1 MNTQVACQYAI
12 ARFLPYAETGEFAN
26 VGVVLACPE
35 ANVFLARFAPVNRTQ
50 RITDFFDGLGARI
63 YREAL
68 KYMVKE
74 AQRLTDDVATG
85 RVPARFAFEGA
96 TRPREA
102 LMTFGHPRVI
112 LASTPQDA
120 LDTLYNR
127 FIERDFAT
135 KEYHEQMLTKGVG
148 KLLAKV
154 NLKSYFDDRAIGN
167 DVYNVKFPFVSTHQD
182 APQVVIK
189 PLFLAHDEPSKI
201 YDHGGIW
208 VTKIRR
214 LKKHQLLPENTLFA
228 ADEATYDDNAK
239 RRNAAREI
247 TAELRDMGVKVVP
260 ADDQAGI
267 IQFANLAKP
276 IY

>member
-1 MNTQVACQYAI
+1 MNSRVACQYAI

-35 ANVFLARFAPVNRTQ
+35 AKVFIAKFAPVNRTQ
-50 RITDFFDGLGARI
+50 RITDFFNGLGARI

-74 AQRLTDDVATG
+74 TQRLADDVAAG
-85 RVPARFAFEGA
+85 RLPAQFAFEG
-96 TRPREA
+96 TTKPREA
-102 LMTFGHPRVI
+102 LMTFGPARVI
-112 LASTPQDA
+112 LAATPQDA
-120 LDTLYNR
+120 LDTLYKR

-148 KLLAKV
+148 RLLATAS
-154 NLKSYFDDRAIGN
+154 LKTYFNDGVIGN
-167 DVYNVKFPFVSTHQD
+167 DVYDVKFPFVSTHQD

-189 PLFLAHDEPSKI
+189 PLFLAHDEPHKI

-214 LKKHQLLPENTLFA
+214 LRKHQLLPRNTLFA
-228 ADEATYDDNAK
+228 TDEATYDGSGK
-239 RRNAAREI
+239 RRNAAQEI
-247 TAELRDMGVKVVP
+247 AAELRDMGVTVIP
-260 ADDQAGI
+260 AADKAGI

-276 IY
+276 LY

>member
-1 MNTQVACQYAI
+1 MKNQVACQYAI

-35 ANVFLARFAPVNRTQ
+35 AKVFLAKFAPVNRTQ
-50 RITDFFDGLGARI
+50 RITDFFEGLGPRI

-74 AQRLTDDVATG
+74 AQRLIDDVATG
-85 RVPARFAFEGA
+85 RLPAQFAFEGA

-102 LMTFGHPRVI
+102 LMTFGHSRVI
-112 LASTPQDA
+112 LASTPQEA
-120 LDTLYNR
+120 LDTLYSR

-135 KEYHEQMLTKGVG
+135 KEYHELMLTKGVSR
-148 KLLAKV
+148 LLATAS
-154 NLKSYFDDRAIGN
+154 LKSYFDDRAIGN

-182 APQVVIK
+182 APRVVIK

-228 ADEATYDDNAK
+228 TDEATYDDNAK
-239 RRNAAREI
+239 RRNAAQEI

-260 ADDQAGI
+260 ASDNAGI